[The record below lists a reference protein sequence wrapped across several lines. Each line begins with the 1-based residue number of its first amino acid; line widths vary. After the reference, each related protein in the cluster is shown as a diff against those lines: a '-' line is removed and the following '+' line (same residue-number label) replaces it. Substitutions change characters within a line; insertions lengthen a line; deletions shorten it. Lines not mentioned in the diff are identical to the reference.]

1 MVKQKHRESLE
12 NEKIIGSDL
21 PFYITQFCFKVEKNF
36 QCLKNGGKKL
46 N

>member
-21 PFYITQFCFKVEKNF
+21 PFYISQFCFKVEKISRI
-36 QCLKNGGKKL
+36 LKMGARS
-46 N
+46 